1 MVWSLGVTGARLD
14 RADQMR
20 TNEAAFAAAI
30 ADPRATCLTLD
41 GIDFVPGASGGLVW
55 EPLDPAD
62 ERALMLLG
70 IDDAG
75 APRFVREAA
84 AGGRIDARSRT
95 VMRLL
100 PLLSAE
106 EAALYGGARS
116 LVDWHARPRFCAAS
130 ASETALFPG
139 AWGRRCSSCN
149 AAPFPRADPVVIMLA
164 AFVVRRLVGRPGGF
178 PPGFF
183 SSPAGLFVPGR

>member
-1 MVWSLGVTGARLD
+1 MVLPLGFTGARLD

-84 AGGRIDARSRT
+84 AGGRIDARSRKIGRASGRER
-95 VMRLL
+95 VCQYV
-100 PLLSAE
+100 SISGVAV
-106 EAALYGGARS
+106 S
-116 LVDWHARPRFCAAS
+116 LKKQR
-130 ASETALFPG
+130 
-139 AWGRRCSSCN
+139 N
-149 AAPFPRADPVVIMLA
+149 IIMNK
-164 AFVVRRLVGRPGGF
+164 RQHYT
-178 PPGFF
+178 
-183 SSPAGLFVPGR
+183 

>member
-1 MVWSLGVTGARLD
+1 MRISAWSSDVCASDL
-14 RADQMR
+14 

-41 GIDFVPGASGGLVW
+41 GIDFVPGASGGLLW

-62 ERALMLLG
+62 DRALMLLG

-84 AGGRIDARSRT
+84 AGARVDARTRT

-100 PLLSAE
+100 PLLAAE
-106 EAALYGGARS
+106 EAALSGGARS
-116 LVDWHARPRFCAAS
+116 LVDWHARHR
-130 ASETALFPG
+130 L
-139 AWGRRCSSCN
+139 
-149 AAPFPRADPVVIMLA
+149 RAVCGSPPDLLDRKS
-164 AFVVRRLVGRPGGF
+164 VR
-178 PPGFF
+178 
-183 SSPAGLFVPGR
+183 